1 MRAYPSADEK
11 PSAITAHFPIAAPLV
26 FFAFLLTSGCA
37 TQPTVPEGAREARNE
52 LTQLQSDPQLGT
64 RAAIQMKDAEEA
76 VKAAE
81 TPGDDAKESKIDHLV
96 FVAKT
101 RVEIAKA
108 VAQRE
113 LYENQRDNLSEKRFG
128 VQLDARERQLQQARQ
143 QTSELKR
150 KLQELNAKQTDRGM
164 MLTLS
169 DVMFTTGQSDL
180 KPGAAN
186 NLSKLL
192 TVLKENQEGNLII
205 EGHTDSQGGESFN
218 MDLSQR
224 RADSVKAYL
233 VSQGIRPERITTVGK
248 GEGYPVA
255 DNTTPA
261 GRQMNRRVEIII
273 ADTAPQ

>member
-1 MRAYPSADEK
+1 MRPLTPASTK
-11 PSAITAHFPIAAPLV
+11 HSHVAAPLV
-26 FFAFLLTSGCA
+26 FACLLTGGCA

-64 RAAIQMKDAEEA
+64 RAAIPMKDAEEA

-81 TPGDDAKESKIDHLV
+81 SPGDDAKEARIDHLV

-113 LYENQRDNLSEKRFG
+113 LYENQRENLSDKRFG
-128 VQLDARERQLQQARQ
+128 VQLDARERQLKTSRQ
-143 QTSELKR
+143 QTSDLR
-150 KLQELNAKQTDRGM
+150 KQLEALNAKQTERG
-164 MLTLS
+164 LAVTLS

-180 KPGAAN
+180 KPGAAA
-186 NLSKLL
+186 NLTKLVA
-192 TVLKENQEGNLII
+192 VLKQNQESNLII

-233 VSQGIRPERITTVGK
+233 VSQGVRPERITTVGR

-255 DNTTPA
+255 DNTSPA

-273 ADTAPQ
+273 SDTAQQ